1 MRMEKKRVEWK
12 VNLYPY
18 NLGEKKGEL
27 YPVVALRGTVDLEGV
42 IDAVIAER
50 SELRRETLRSVAHQ
64 LMEKAEDLLME
75 GFAVSTPLGIL
86 TPSVTGMW
94 NANRLSSGARAENKA
109 VLNYTMSGGL
119 KKAFAN
125 PLLQE
130 RKRPDA
136 GPRMYRV
143 IDLATGAQD
152 GSLTPGSLFRVSGQL
167 LLMNGDLPERG
178 LYLCDRDTGR
188 EAAFIP
194 ANEFPMNSRSEIY
207 ARLPEDVPPGQ
218 YTLKVLSQCTTNPR
232 AMKAAAAGVWRGTV
246 TVPFPEETNRKGEPV
261 PDNPAQT
268 GCKLEKEK

>member
-1 MRMEKKRVEWK
+1 M
-12 VNLYPY
+12 NLYPY

-50 SELRRETLRSVAHQ
+50 SELRRETLRSVANQ
-64 LMEKAEDLLME
+64 LMQKAGDLLME

-94 NANRLSSGARAENKA
+94 NANRFSSEARAENKA
-109 VLNYTMSGGL
+109 VLSYTMSAGL

-125 PLLQE
+125 PLLHE

-136 GPRMYRV
+136 GPRIHRV
-143 IDLATGAQD
+143 INLATGAQD
-152 GSLTPGSLFRVSGQL
+152 GSLTPGAFFRVSGRL

-178 LYLCDRDTGR
+178 LYLCDPDTGR

-194 ANEFPMNSRSEIY
+194 AKAFSMNSRSEIY
-207 ARLPEDVPPGQ
+207 ARLPEEVPPGR

-232 AMKAAAAGVWRGTV
+232 PMKAAAAGVWRGAV
-246 TVPFPEETNRKGEPV
+246 TVPLPEETE
-261 PDNPAQT
+261 
-268 GCKLEKEK
+268 